1 MVFTL
6 DIKRNDSVDDN
17 VVIIIHILIAIVNR
31 ISLTNLLLL
40 QKIDPYPHSL

>member
-31 ISLTNLLLL
+31 ISLKFRHELG
-40 QKIDPYPHSL
+40 QAGR